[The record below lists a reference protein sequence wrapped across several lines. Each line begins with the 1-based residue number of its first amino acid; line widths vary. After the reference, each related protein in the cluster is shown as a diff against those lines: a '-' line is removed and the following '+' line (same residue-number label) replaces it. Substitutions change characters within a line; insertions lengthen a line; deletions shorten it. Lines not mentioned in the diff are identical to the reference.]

1 MLYCAVASVFGV
13 YLCQGASQYY
23 LFIYASTEQYMH
35 FEFEVVSV
43 NANRC
48 LQNIYKYLDYIQLMT
63 KTEFM
68 ENYKNWDDKNENWN
82 VKNEIP
88 CNL

>member
-1 MLYCAVASVFGV
+1 
-13 YLCQGASQYY
+13 
-23 LFIYASTEQYMH
+23 MH
-35 FEFEVVSV
+35 LEFEVVSV
-43 NANRC
+43 NVNRC
-48 LQNIYKYLDYIQLMT
+48 LQNIYRYLDYIQLMT